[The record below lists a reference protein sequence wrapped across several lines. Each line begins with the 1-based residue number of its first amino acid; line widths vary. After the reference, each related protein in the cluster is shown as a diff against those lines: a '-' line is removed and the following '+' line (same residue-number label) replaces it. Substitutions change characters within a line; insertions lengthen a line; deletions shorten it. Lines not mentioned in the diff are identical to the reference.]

1 MSGAR
6 GKLSATVMGEIN
18 DILRAKGVGG
28 KIQATVD
35 IPWGAKARVTVN
47 WENIGS
53 SGARDVLAAFGKY
66 NSGTGSFDVYLA
78 QVATNQNANAGQ
90 AVTSLVDLEV
100 SHHPELIGVTDG
112 LVAVGSYNAGTSEFT
127 SDDMEVVPAAINLK
141 RSTIPVGRILNVA
154 YSYVGY

>member
-6 GKLSATVMGEIN
+6 GKLSATVMEEID

-35 IPWGAKARVTVN
+35 IPWGTKARATVN

-53 SGARDVLAAFGKY
+53 SGTRDVMAAFGKY
-66 NSGTGSFDVYLA
+66 NSSTKVFDVYIA
-78 QVATNQNANAGQ
+78 QVATGQNANAGQ
-90 AVTSLVDLEV
+90 AVTTTVDLEV
-100 SHHPELIGVTDG
+100 SHHPELIGVMDG
-112 LVAVGSYNAGTSEFT
+112 LVAVGSYNAGTSEFS
-127 SDDMEVVPAAINLK
+127 SDDMEVVLAAINQK
-141 RSTIPVGRILNVA
+141 RSILPLGQILNVA